1 MGYEVKP
8 QSETEAIADIKAR
21 GGADAKIIFEIHK
34 LLGDDWQAAYNRTV
48 AWLERVKGQ

>member
-34 LLGDDWQAAYNRTV
+34 LLGDDWQAAWTV